1 MKISKLYA
9 NNDDFKTIIFDKGIN
24 FILADNNGVGKTSLF
39 KLIDFCLLGD
49 KHFLGQEY
57 FKDYIFYIE
66 LQIASNRYMTIKR
79 PTKSGKNIEL
89 KITKG
94 KSYLTD
100 EKDFNKK
107 GSLGIAKSFF
117 ENKVNYSINKFRTY
131 ITYFLRD
138 ESNQNNA
145 FILNKHA
152 SAHEIE
158 YKTLVSNLVGIDGRK
173 IRKKFELDEIIKKE
187 DIDETTLKTAQ
198 DDLSKV
204 IEENKTLI
212 NSRLID
218 RLKDCVSKY
227 GNIILNKEYCDSSSF
242 DISPGN
248 FIEIEIKDTGKGI
261 SKEYKDKIFEP
272 FFTTKTAGKGTGLGL
287 SVVYGTITNYGGSIT
302 VDSKENQGT
311 NFKILLPTS
320 SKIVTKV
327 EENHKIIKGE
337 GTILLVDDEEII
349 RITTRNILKD
359 MGYKVILAKDGLEAI
374 KIYSKRAKEIDLI
387 ITDMIMP
394 KMNGSDLF
402 HKIKI
407 INPNCP
413 IIMVS
418 GFVKDEDIYELKN
431 IGFSG
436 FLYKPYGYSNLSKVI
451 SKVLLENKDLK
462 ANIL

>member
-9 NNDDFKTIIFDKGIN
+9 NNDDFKTIVFDKGIN
-24 FILADNNGVGKTSLF
+24 FILADNNGVGKSSLF

-49 KHFLGQEY
+49 KHFIGQEH

-138 ESNQNNA
+138 ESNQNDA

-173 IRKKFELDEIIKKE
+173 IRKKFDLDELIKKE
-187 DIDETTLKTAQ
+187 DTEPNTLKTAQ

-218 RLKDCVSKY
+218 RLKDCISKY
-227 GNIILNKEYCDSSSF
+227 GNIILNKEVIFSIDFNTSNDIEFSIKIEKDEESSDKLNDDVTIKKVLCLIFSSALAEIYAQKRFIKFVAFDSPF
-242 DISPGN
+242 DGENNTYENGIYTAIYELHRKGIQTIITSN
-248 FIEIEIKDTGKGI
+248 VDVIKNKENLLEIKD
-261 SKEYKDKIFEP
+261 EYMIGYLSNDDK
-272 FFTTKTAGKGTGLGL
+272 LM
-287 SVVYGTITNYGGSIT
+287 
-302 VDSKENQGT
+302 
-311 NFKILLPTS
+311 
-320 SKIVTKV
+320 
-327 EENHKIIKGE
+327 GE
-337 GTILLVDDEEII
+337 
-349 RITTRNILKD
+349 
-359 MGYKVILAKDGLEAI
+359 
-374 KIYSKRAKEIDLI
+374 
-387 ITDMIMP
+387 
-394 KMNGSDLF
+394 F
-402 HKIKI
+402 
-407 INPNCP
+407 
-413 IIMVS
+413 
-418 GFVKDEDIYELKN
+418 
-431 IGFSG
+431 
-436 FLYKPYGYSNLSKVI
+436 
-451 SKVLLENKDLK
+451 
-462 ANIL
+462 